1 MKKILLALD
10 PSPHSRRAAEYL
22 AAVVGHLPECQVLL
36 LVVIG
41 RWPATVTE
49 PVSDVPLPAPEE
61 VHGYEDPQKELVQAQ
76 AFLSEVLRLLVQKG
90 IDEARLQR
98 LIIPQSRGIAQ
109 DVVAV
114 AENEGCD
121 TIVVGR
127 RNFSK
132 LESFFLRSISADM
145 VKHAVNHT
153 VWVVG

>member
-1 MKKILLALD
+1 MPDCEILLLM
-10 PSPHSRRAAEYL
+10 
-22 AAVVGHLPECQVLL
+22 
-36 LVVIG
+36 VIG

-49 PVSDVPLPAPEE
+49 PVGDGPLPEPEE

-76 AFLSEVLRLLVQKG
+76 VFLSEVSQLLV
-90 IDEARLQR
+90 ARGVTETRLNR
-98 LIIPQSRGIAQ
+98 LIIPQAKSIAQ
-109 DVVAV
+109 DVIAV

-127 RNFSK
+127 RNFSR

-145 VKHAVNHT
+145 IKHAVNHT